1 MQKKFVLKECRL
13 VEGDGDECPVA
24 WFSDPTPEEKKYLVD
39 KLKIDEHTLASSLD
53 PDELPRLEFEPDHVA
68 VIMNWPRRFQG
79 KDVFS
84 LKVSTLGVFL
94 FKERLVVVTLETD
107 DPFSGKPFSKIKSLP
122 HLLLK
127 VVYEA
132 INHFTS
138 HLRAINAVSEELEQ
152 KINTSMENKY
162 LLHMFS
168 IEKGLT
174 YYLSA
179 IFTNGVLI
187 ERLKSSG
194 AKIGFA
200 QEELELLEDI
210 HIENNQCYKQ
220 AEIYSNVLSSLMDA
234 RASIVSNNLNVLI
247 KILNVITIGIMLPT
261 LVVSIFSMNVKLPF
275 GPENEYAFTFII
287 SLAAASVI
295 SLLLIW
301 RRMKL

>member
-1 MQKKFVLKECRL
+1 MQKKFTLKDCRL
-13 VEGDGDECPVA
+13 IEGDGDECPVA
-24 WFSDPTPEEKKYLVD
+24 WFSNPTPEEKKYLIE
-39 KLKIDEHTLASSLD
+39 KLKIDEHTLASALD
-53 PDELPRLEFEPDHVA
+53 PDELPRLEFEPDHTA
-68 VIMNWPRRFQG
+68 VIINWPRRFQG
-79 KDVFS
+79 REIFS
-84 LKVSTLGVFL
+84 LRVSSLGIFL

-107 DPFSGKPFSKIKSLP
+107 DPFNGKSFSKVKSLP
-122 HLLLK
+122 HLMLE
-127 VVYEA
+127 VIYDA

-138 HLRAINAVSEELEQ
+138 HLKAINAVSEELEQ
-152 KINTSMENKY
+152 KISKSMENKY

-179 IFTNGVLI
+179 IYTNGILI
-187 ERLKSSG
+187 EKLKSTG
-194 AKIGFA
+194 AKIGFTL
-200 QEELELLEDI
+200 EELEFLEDI
-210 HIENNQCYKQ
+210 HVENNQCYKQ

-275 GPENEYAFTFII
+275 GPENEHAFTFII

-295 SLLLIW
+295 GLLLIW
-301 RRMKL
+301 RRMRL